1 MVITDLNFI
10 IINEDEEELEFS
22 FPEGSRF
29 RYFVSGGEGNY
40 SIVTSP
46 RFVEFRIP
54 IENNL
59 GLMDK
64 VNSFK
69 KVNKIL
75 LVDKISRVKVLSL
88 GTEEMPLGY
97 PAISIMNDDVGK
109 VDEIMSVPFEIALE
123 GFKEGE

>member
-1 MVITDLNFI
+1 MLITDLNFI
-10 IINEDEEELEFS
+10 VTNEEETLEFP

-59 GLMDK
+59 GLMNK
-64 VNSFK
+64 INSFK
-69 KVNKIL
+69 KINKIIL
-75 LVDKISRVKVLSL
+75 IDKVSRAEILSL

-109 VDEIMSVPFEIALE
+109 VDEIMSIPFETALSND
-123 GFKEGE
+123 KEGE